1 MGVVSE
7 SVVQQSHGP
16 KNRSELGTNN
26 QISARVSS
34 SSALWFGLLHPHRTC
49 AFPVSEPYITSNA
62 RASDIAHAG
71 APRATSALPP
81 RAFLV
86 FGLFFGS
93 TGCSQVATGKFTGRA
108 VSRVKKPVDRG
119 LHRGLACAELVNL
132 AALR

>member
-81 RAFLV
+81 RALWFLAYFLARPDV
-86 FGLFFGS
+86 AKSRPVNSPVERYRGS
-93 TGCSQVATGKFTGRA
+93 RNRSTEASTV
-108 VSRVKKPVDRG
+108 
-119 LHRGLACAELVNL
+119 
-132 AALR
+132 ALRAPNWLT